1 MKPISIVIFLF
12 FSTSQI
18 GAQELSYSPEFVI
31 GNRSVSF
38 QHFVNVSFSENWSI
52 NNLVL
57 IDSEYENDEN
67 NIFFIRNSL
76 GYKLSDLIQLN
87 GGVGL
92 KNPGAFMTGNVQFSL
107 KNNSLNIN
115 YSVGSTYQE
124 GFTLEQN
131 LFLKYTPII
140 SGSFRPFLK
149 LFIVMNTNFK
159 SIDRS
164 LQQFRLGIE
173 KDLASF
179 GFATNLDQFNNGSKT
194 LENFGVFVKYN
205 F

>member
-57 IDSEYENDEN
+57 INPEFENDEN

-173 KDLASF
+173 KDLVSF

>member
-173 KDLASF
+173 KDLVSF